1 MPQFTYTGSEV
12 KVYPTLSAAD
22 GSTLVV
28 KPGDVVTLDTD
39 PNVPDLTTQ
48 AAISAR
54 SRSDRPRSPY
64 NAGNPSS
71 VGIRPRNQQE
81 PICHS

>member
-12 KVYPTLSAAD
+12 KVFPTLAASD

-39 PNVPDLTTQ
+39 PNAPDLTAQ
-48 AAISAR
+48 AATPAPKAADATPAPAPEAAQTAPEAPTTDATPSA
-54 SRSDRPRSPY
+54 
-64 NAGNPSS
+64 
-71 VGIRPRNQQE
+71 
-81 PICHS
+81 

>member
-39 PNVPDLTTQ
+39 PNVLDLT
-48 AAISAR
+48 AAAKAASA
-54 SRSDRPRSPY
+54 PAPE
-64 NAGNPSS
+64 AAQTAPEA
-71 VGIRPRNQQE
+71 PTT
-81 PICHS
+81 PTTPAA

>member
-28 KPGDVVTLDTD
+28 KPGDVVTLDAD
-39 PNVPDLTTQ
+39 PNVPDLTAQ
-48 AAISAR
+48 ASAAKAA
-54 SRSDRPRSPY
+54 PAP
-64 NAGNPSS
+64 APEA
-71 VGIRPRNQQE
+71 VQTAPE
-81 PICHS
+81 APTTPATPAA

>member
-39 PNVPDLTTQ
+39 PNASDLT
-48 AAISAR
+48 AAAKAASA
-54 SRSDRPRSPY
+54 PAPE
-64 NAGNPSS
+64 AAQTAPEATTT
-71 VGIRPRNQQE
+71 PAT
-81 PICHS
+81 PAA

>member
-39 PNVPDLTTQ
+39 PNAYDLTAQ
-48 AAISAR
+48 AATPAPEAAQTAPEAPTTNATPSA
-54 SRSDRPRSPY
+54 
-64 NAGNPSS
+64 
-71 VGIRPRNQQE
+71 
-81 PICHS
+81 

>member
-28 KPGDVVTLDTD
+28 KPGDVVTLDAD
-39 PNVPDLTTQ
+39 PNVPDLTAQ
-48 AAISAR
+48 ASAVKAA
-54 SRSDRPRSPY
+54 PAP
-64 NAGNPSS
+64 APEAAQTA
-71 VGIRPRNQQE
+71 PE
-81 PICHS
+81 APTTPATPAA